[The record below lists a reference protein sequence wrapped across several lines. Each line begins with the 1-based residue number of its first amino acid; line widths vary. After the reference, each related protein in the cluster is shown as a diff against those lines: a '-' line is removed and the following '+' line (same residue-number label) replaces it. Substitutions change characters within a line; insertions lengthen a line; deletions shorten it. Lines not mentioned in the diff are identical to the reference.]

1 MVITQSKPG
10 LLVQAWRINKP
21 LTTLLLFCATT
32 FAFSVLGLFID
43 PRVTELVGTPAWA
56 KTFKFS
62 TSLMF
67 YAASLIWAL
76 SLLATRFKK
85 IAGIGGS
92 IIGSVFLLQMIL
104 ILIQAVR
111 VRPLHFNTTTQLDA
125 ALWGTMAIA
134 NSLMLLGYLILMVMA
149 WRGIRT
155 NPVLAWSIRL
165 SFIVTL
171 FGLLQGFLMTSPNAI
186 QEKALAAGQTAIMIG
201 AHTVG
206 STSLVPDSGNGL
218 PLLGWSTTHGDL
230 RVAHFVGL
238 HALQILPLLAFWL
251 LRRREKWLT
260 DTYSMVLLTLAAIGY
275 SGLIYLLTWQA
286 LRGQSIIAPDN
297 LTVSVFLGLLGT
309 VALLG
314 LGVLT
319 HARAKKI

>member
-1 MVITQSKPG
+1 MVIASPKPS
-10 LLVQAWRINKP
+10 LLAQAWQINKP
-21 LTTLLLFCATT
+21 LTALLVFCATT
-32 FAFSVLGLFID
+32 FILSILGLFID

-76 SLLATRFKK
+76 SLLENRFKK
-85 IAGIGGS
+85 IAGFGGS
-92 IIGSVFLLQMIL
+92 VVGSVFILQMIL
-104 ILIQAVR
+104 IIIQAVR
-111 VRPLHFNTTTQLDA
+111 IQPLHFNTTTPLDS

-134 NSLMLLGYLILMVMA
+134 NSLMLLGYLILVVMA

-165 SFIVTL
+165 SFVVTL
-171 FGLLQGFLMTSPNAI
+171 FGLLQGFLMTSPNPI
-186 QEKALAAGQTAIMIG
+186 QEKALASGQTTIMIG

-206 STSLVPDSGNGL
+206 SSSLMPDAGAGL

-230 RVAHFVGL
+230 RIAHFVGL
-238 HALQILPLLAFWL
+238 HALQLLPLFAFWL
-251 LRRREKWLT
+251 LGRRQRWLT
-260 DTYSMVLLTLAAIGY
+260 DRHSMVLLTIAALGY

-286 LRGQSIIAPDN
+286 GRGQSIVAPDITT
-297 LTVSVFLGLLGT
+297 LTAFLGLIGA
-309 VALLG
+309 VLLASF
-314 LGVLT
+314 GVLA
-319 HARAKKI
+319 HARAKI